1 MRRLVS
7 ARLLVLFFLV
17 TVERVTGGFEDAFED
32 GETPFETTSNVGE
45 GEGGST
51 TAEGQVAT
59 QDGSTADFET
69 ETKTVSDY

>member
-7 ARLLVLFFLV
+7 ARLLVFFFLV
-17 TVERVTGGFEDAFED
+17 TVERVTGGSEDAFED

-45 GEGGST
+45 GDST

-59 QDGSTADFET
+59 QDESTADFET

>member
-7 ARLLVLFFLV
+7 ARLLVFFFLV

-32 GETPFETTSNVGE
+32 GEPPFETTSNT

-51 TAEGQVAT
+51 TAEIAT
-59 QDGSTADFET
+59 QDESTADFET